1 MEKTVEQLEELLKKG
16 PVKFKYV
23 KVHTGEEREAYGTK
37 NLNIV
42 KEEYGNSYLP
52 KGTGSEINKDVI
64 RYFDLN
70 SEGWRS
76 FRKECFLDYTEE

>member
-16 PVKFKYV
+16 SVKFKYV
-23 KVHTGEEREAYGTK
+23 KVHTGEKREAYGTK
-37 NLNIV
+37 NLDIV
-42 KEEYGNSYLP
+42 KEKFGDDYLP
-52 KGTGSEINKDVI
+52 KGNCNEVNDEVV
-64 RYFDLN
+64 RYFDIN

>member
-16 PVKFKYV
+16 SVKFKYV
-23 KVHTGEEREAYGTK
+23 KVHTGEKREAYGTK
-37 NLNIV
+37 NLDIV
-42 KEEYGNSYLP
+42 KEKFGDDYLP
-52 KGTGSEINKDVI
+52 KGNGNKVNDEVV
-64 RYFDLN
+64 RYFDIN